1 MSGYIVLIIFAVFV
15 IIIFAAFL
23 FGLGKGKK
31 SERQVW
37 EKMEAERAK
46 DAADFQKE
54 KEKIMEEVFGDAE
67 KKKADFGNGSGLER
81 FDAINNSLRK

>member
-1 MSGYIVLIIFAVFV
+1 MNGYIVLFIFAVFV
-15 IIIFAAFL
+15 IIVFVAFL
-23 FGLGKGKK
+23 FGISKGKK
-31 SERQVW
+31 TERQVW
-37 EKMEAERAK
+37 EKREAERAK

-67 KKKADFGNGSGLER
+67 QKKAALDSGTSRER